1 MLNLLKSDLYRLV
14 HGKMLWVGLAALLA
28 VVVGA
33 AGLIWFATTPLFAEM
48 VNEQAANSQA
58 AANAGSTWNMQL
70 TTPNN
75 ADLDAAEVE
84 ALNEKVIN
92 SRTYSY
98 GSTFMVG
105 FLGLIVSVLAA
116 LIAASDFDS
125 GFAKSVLAGRRSRLP
140 YFGEKL
146 LLIALV
152 CGAFL
157 LVAMVASD
165 AAYLLLGFSYEH
177 AETVGEFWAWTG
189 LAWLEMTAYAYVVA
203 LVVWVARSKAAGTC
217 SRRSSRRGSWNRCCL
232 RPPSAWHQHFP

>member
-48 VNEQAANSQA
+48 VNEQAANNQA

-140 YFGEKL
+140 YFGESSCSSL
-146 LLIALV
+146 LCVEHSCSWPWWRATRRICCSV
-152 CGAFL
+152 SRTS
-157 LVAMVASD
+157 MRKPSASSGRGR
-165 AAYLLLGFSYEH
+165 AS
-177 AETVGEFWAWTG
+177 
-189 LAWLEMTAYAYVVA
+189 
-203 LVVWVARSKAAGTC
+203 
-217 SRRSSRRGSWNRCCL
+217 RGSR
-232 RPPSAWHQHFP
+232 

>member
-48 VNEQAANSQA
+48 VNEQAANNQA

-105 FLGLIVSVLAA
+105 FLGPVSYTHLGS
-116 LIAASDFDS
+116 LQ
-125 GFAKSVLAGRRSRLP
+125 RSQANTLKP
-140 YFGEKL
+140 
-146 LLIALV
+146 
-152 CGAFL
+152 
-157 LVAMVASD
+157 
-165 AAYLLLGFSYEH
+165 
-177 AETVGEFWAWTG
+177 
-189 LAWLEMTAYAYVVA
+189 
-203 LVVWVARSKAAGTC
+203 
-217 SRRSSRRGSWNRCCL
+217 
-232 RPPSAWHQHFP
+232 

>member
-48 VNEQAANSQA
+48 VNEQAANNQA

-177 AETVGEFWAWTG
+177 AETVGEFWA
-189 LAWLEMTAYAYVVA
+189 
-203 LVVWVARSKAAGTC
+203 
-217 SRRSSRRGSWNRCCL
+217 
-232 RPPSAWHQHFP
+232 